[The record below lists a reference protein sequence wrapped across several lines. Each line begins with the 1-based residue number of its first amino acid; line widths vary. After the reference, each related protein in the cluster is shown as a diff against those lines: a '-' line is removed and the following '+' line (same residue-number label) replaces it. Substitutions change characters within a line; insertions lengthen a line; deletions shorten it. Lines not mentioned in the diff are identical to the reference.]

1 MLILAYLSMFIDHIG
16 AVFFPDLF
24 IFRIIGRL
32 ALPIFAMRICD
43 GYRYTKNLNSYLFR
57 IFVIAVISQPLF
69 YITLGYETM
78 FETLNICFTLLL
90 GLISIH
96 ILEKLREMK
105 IHLLFFYLILT
116 LMIISFF
123 LIPVSYSAYGLLMI
137 LIVYYFRKDFT
148 KFFISFSAVSFA
160 LLPILGN
167 IIQIIPLFIFPI
179 LFSLDDKKF
188 LYVDMKVLGF
198 KYAHYLFYPLHL
210 LVILLVKI
218 LFL

>member
-1 MLILAYLSMFIDHIG
+1 MVIDHIG

-32 ALPIFAMRICD
+32 SLPIFAMRICD
-43 GYRYTKNLNSYLFR
+43 GYRYTKNFNSYLFR

-69 YITLGYETM
+69 YIALGYETM

-96 ILEKLREMK
+96 IIEKLREMK
-105 IHLLFFYLILT
+105 IHILFFYLILT

-123 LIPVSYSAYGLLMI
+123 LIPVSYGAYGLLMI
-137 LIVYYFRKDFT
+137 LIVYYFRNDFT
-148 KFFISFSAVSFA
+148 KFFISFSAVSFTFV
-160 LLPILGN
+160 PFMGN
-167 IIQIIPLFIFPI
+167 IIQFIPLFIFPI
-179 LFSLDDKKF
+179 LFSLEDNKF
-188 LYVDMKVLGF
+188 LNIDMKIIGF

-210 LVILLVKI
+210 LLLLIIKNYV
-218 LFL
+218 